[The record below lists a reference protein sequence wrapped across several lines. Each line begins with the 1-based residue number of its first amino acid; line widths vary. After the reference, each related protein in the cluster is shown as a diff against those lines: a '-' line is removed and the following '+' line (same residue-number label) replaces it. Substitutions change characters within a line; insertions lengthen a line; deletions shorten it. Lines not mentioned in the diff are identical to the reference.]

1 LKRLISALCIL
12 PPLVL
17 IVHFGSSLHFLLLL
31 TCVVGL
37 GLLEFYRMLAAKGFP
52 CWRWLG
58 VAVGTLLPVA
68 FYAEGITHQAIVH
81 QAAVATIVVLLFVVG
96 LFTRRELA
104 ASVQSIAFT
113 LLGVFYVGWLLGY
126 VVLLRM
132 LSDGPSYVFYIFGVV
147 WLGDAAALVSGTLM
161 GRHKLAPAISPH
173 KTIEGAVGGILG
185 SLGGAILGGL
195 WLLGNFTLAHCLAVG
210 IMLAVFGQLGDLSE
224 SLLKRGTGIKDSA
237 MLIPGHGGILDKV
250 DGILFGAPAL
260 YYYVL
265 YIIGQELPSA
275 TNTVM

>member
-17 IVHFGSSLHFLLLL
+17 IVYFGSSLHFLILL

-37 GLLEFYRMLAAKGFP
+37 GLLEFYGMLAAKGFP

-58 VAVGTLLPVA
+58 VAMGALLPLA
-68 FYAEGITHQAIVH
+68 FYVGGMAH
-81 QAAVATIVVLLFVVG
+81 QAAAATVVVLVFLVALFG
-96 LFTRRELA
+96 RRELA
-104 ASVQSIAFT
+104 VSVQSMAFT
-113 LLGVFYVGWLLGY
+113 LLGVFYVGWLLSY
-126 VVLLRM
+126 VLLLR
-132 LSDGPSYVFYIFGVV
+132 LLIDGPSYVFYIFGVV
-147 WLGDAAALVSGTLM
+147 WLGDAAALVSGTLI
-161 GRHKLAPAISPH
+161 GRHKLAPNISPQ
-173 KTIEGAVGGILG
+173 KTIEGAVGGMVG
-185 SLGGAILGGL
+185 SLCGAISGGL
-195 WLLGNFTLAHCLAVG
+195 WLLGHFTLLQCLAVG

-224 SLLKRGTGIKDSA
+224 SLLKRSTGIKDSG
-237 MLIPGHGGILDKV
+237 MLIPGHGGVLDKV

-265 YIIGQELPSA
+265 YTVGQELPSA

>member
-17 IVHFGSSLHFLLLL
+17 IVRFGSALHFLLLL

-37 GLLEFYRMLAAKGFP
+37 GLLEFYRMLSTKGFP

-58 VAVGTLLPVA
+58 VAIGTLLPLA
-68 FYAEGITHQAIVH
+68 FYAGGVAHH
-81 QAAVATIVVLLFVVG
+81 AAVAAIVVLLFMVG

-104 ASVQSIAFT
+104 IAVQSMAFT
-113 LLGVFYVGWLLGY
+113 LLGVFYIGWLLSY
-126 VVLLRM
+126 VVLLRL
-132 LSDGPSYVFYIFGVV
+132 LSDGPSYVFYIFGVI
-147 WLGDAAALVSGTLM
+147 WLGDAAALVIGTLM
-161 GRHKLAPAISPH
+161 GRHKLAPAVSPR
-173 KTIEGAVGGILG
+173 KTIEGAVGGMLG
-185 SLGGAILGGL
+185 SLCGALLGGL
-195 WLLGNFTLAHCLAVG
+195 WLLSDFTIVQCLTAG
-210 IMLAVFGQLGDLSE
+210 IMLAVLGQLGDLSE
-224 SLLKRGTGIKDSA
+224 SLLKRSTGIKDSG

-260 YYYVL
+260 YYYVF
-265 YIIGQELPSA
+265 YIIGQELPSS

>member
-1 LKRLISALCIL
+1 LRRLISALCIL

-37 GLLEFYRMLAAKGFP
+37 GLLEFYRMLSAKGFP

-58 VAVGTLLPVA
+58 VAIGALLPLA
-68 FYAEGITHQAIVH
+68 FYVGSRAH
-81 QAAVATIVVLLFVVG
+81 QAAAATVVVFLFTVG
-96 LFTRRELA
+96 LVARRELA
-104 ASVQSIAFT
+104 VSVQSIAFT
-113 LLGVFYVGWLLGY
+113 LLGVFYVGWLLSY
-126 VVLLRM
+126 VLLLR
-132 LSDGPSYVFYIFGVV
+132 LLTDGPSYVFYIFGVV

-161 GRHKLAPAISPH
+161 GRHKLAPTISPH
-173 KTIEGAVGGILG
+173 KTIEGAVGGLLG
-185 SLGGAILGGL
+185 SVFGAIVGGL
-195 WLLGNFTLAHCLAVG
+195 WLPGQFTMMQCLAVG

-224 SLLKRGTGIKDSA
+224 SLLKRSTGIKDSGV
-237 MLIPGHGGILDKV
+237 LIPGHGGILDKI

-265 YIIGQELPSA
+265 YIIGHELPSA

>member
-17 IVHFGSSLHFLLLL
+17 IVRFGSPFYFLLLL

-37 GLLEFYRMLAAKGFP
+37 GLVEFYRMLAAKGFP

-58 VAVGTLLPVA
+58 VAIGSLLPLA
-68 FYAEGITHQAIVH
+68 FYAGGIAH
-81 QAAVATIVVLLFVVG
+81 QAAVATIVVLLLMVG
-96 LFTRRELA
+96 LFARRELDI
-104 ASVQSIAFT
+104 SVQSIAFT
-113 LLGVFYVGWLLGY
+113 LLGVFYIGWLLSY
-126 VVLLRM
+126 VLLLRL
-132 LSDGPSYVFYIFGVV
+132 LSDGASYVFYIFGVV
-147 WLGDAAALVSGTLM
+147 WLGDAAALVSGMLM
-161 GRHKLAPAISPH
+161 GRHKLAPSISPH

-185 SLGGAILGGL
+185 SLCGAILGGL
-195 WLLGNFTLAHCLAVG
+195 WLLGHFTVAQCLAVG
-210 IMLAVFGQLGDLSE
+210 IMLAVLGQLGDLSE
-224 SLLKRGTGIKDSA
+224 SLLKRSTGIKDSG

-260 YYYVL
+260 YYYVF
-265 YIIGQELPSA
+265 YIIGQELPSS